1 MANYFERNHEDIIY
15 SHIDWSGN
23 AHQLVGKAK
32 ISGQSDP
39 NKVLNPVNRQG
50 EPITRSSYGID
61 AINIDWNGSQLVGA
75 LIDNNNVEINTTG
88 DLLHALNYC
97 IQKINELSE
106 QINNNQNP
114 QPEPEVP
121 ETIEV
126 NGITYYKTQPEQPG
140 ENYTLNTYHSDEYN
154 TDYYAWIENT
164 QPTTTYYWYIGKD
177 NPNEIDINNIQEDKL
192 TQGLHE
198 ISELNGFYLT
208 LTPNDCIDLNIPN
221 GEQPVQYY
229 IMIPNGTNIYS
240 QDGSIRYDN
249 DTNYYQSVECNI
261 ENHKIFKYQTP
272 VYDVKGIK
280 IKYED
285 Q

>member
-1 MANYFERNHEDIIY
+1 MANYFEHNHEDIIY

-75 LIDNNNVEINTTG
+75 QIDDNNVEINTTG
-88 DLLHALNYC
+88 DLLHVLNYC

-114 QPEPEVP
+114 
-121 ETIEV
+121 
-126 NGITYYKTQPEQPG
+126 
-140 ENYTLNTYHSDEYN
+140 
-154 TDYYAWIENT
+154 

-261 ENHKIFKYQTP
+261 EKHKIFKYQTP

-285 Q
+285 K